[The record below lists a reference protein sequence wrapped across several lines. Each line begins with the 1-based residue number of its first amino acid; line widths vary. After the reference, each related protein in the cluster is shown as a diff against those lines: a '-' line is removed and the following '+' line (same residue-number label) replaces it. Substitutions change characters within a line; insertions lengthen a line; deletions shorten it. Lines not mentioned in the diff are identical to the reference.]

1 VYQNGRQHPH
11 RIAISVRRIIQIVT
25 CFFIIFSIA
34 SAESNNGAEKM
45 DLPGGDR
52 GKVPFP
58 HLLHQENLGDC
69 DICHSIFPK
78 VQGSIEDM
86 KGKGEIK
93 EQYVMKKLCTKCHKK
108 ERMAGKPHGPT
119 TCAKCHIR

>member
-1 VYQNGRQHPH
+1 M
-11 RIAISVRRIIQIVT
+11 AACLFIV
-25 CFFIIFSIA
+25 FSIA
-34 SAESNNGAEKM
+34 SAGSNNGAEKM
-45 DLPGGDR
+45 DLAGGTR

-69 DICHSIFPK
+69 NLCHSIFPQ
-78 VQGSIEDM
+78 VPGAIEDM
-86 KGKGEIK
+86 KEQGKIK
-93 EQYVMKKLCTKCHKK
+93 EQYVMKKLCIKCHKK

>member
-1 VYQNGRQHPH
+1 MRKNRMPNPFWMYTLMKDIMLVT
-11 RIAISVRRIIQIVT
+11 ACLLIV
-25 CFFIIFSIA
+25 FSIA
-34 SAESNNGAEKM
+34 SAGSNNGAEKM

-58 HLLHQENLGDC
+58 HLRHQENLGDC
-69 DICHSIFPK
+69 NICHSIFPQ
-78 VQGSIEDM
+78 VPGAIEDM
-86 KGKGEIK
+86 KEQGKIK
-93 EQYVMKKLCTKCHKK
+93 EQYVMKRLCTKCHKK